1 MSNEKPLI
9 IDKRDKVNGLYTYCQ
24 KCQRLI
30 ENRVCGKTGKRISTC
45 KNTDKHMFKA
55 IIAVPGTNGKKRKT
69 RLFRTKDLSI
79 AIQGK
84 LDFEKELESL
94 DYQST
99 NTHIKPVDQRPQ
111 LLVDCMAMY
120 IGFLNNEGVES
131 HMVKVRT
138 KKHLWEV
145 ENYFEKFC
153 RSLRKNGI
161 DHTFFKID
169 QVNDQVVGM
178 FHTFILDD
186 LQHAN
191 KTYNK
196 MIGLFRQFFD
206 WLINKKGYNLSNP
219 FVNVQR
225 RKENYV
231 KTIISREEF
240 KQLLDVVIP
249 ENGYQT
255 MPSGER
261 KNRYREWMSQCF
273 RLALETGLRREEFM
287 MLKFTNVIEDDK
299 GEPSIIEIENFKVNR
314 QKGLNEKQGQKKY
327 IPITKGLKDLL
338 LEIGFQE
345 NRNSD
350 NYLLGNDEKASRK
363 TLIDLVSKA
372 FTHFW
377 CQTGIEK
384 KAQLKHLRKTYLT
397 ALVGHFGDKAPVLSN
412 HSGLSVLKKHYVND
426 KHLVAAANSFE
437 VFKTMTKFH

>member
-1 MSNEKPLI
+1 MSKDKPI
-9 IDKRDKVNGLYTYCQ
+9 IVDKRDKVNGLYTYCQ
-24 KCQRLI
+24 KCQRII
-30 ENRVCGKTGKRISTC
+30 ENRVCGNTGKRLSTC
-45 KNTDKHMFKA
+45 ENTDKHAFKA
-55 IIAVPGTNGKKRKT
+55 IITVPGTNGKKRKT
-69 RLFRTKDLSI
+69 RVFKTRDHKI
-79 AIQGK
+79 AIEQK
-84 LDFEKELESL
+84 LEFERELVSK

-99 NTHIKPVDQRPQ
+99 ENHLRPVDQNPQ
-111 LLVDCMAMY
+111 LLVECMAMY

-131 HMVKVRT
+131 HMVKVRS

-169 QVNDQVVGM
+169 QVNDRVVGM
-178 FHTFILDD
+178 FHSFILED

-206 WLINKKGYNLSNP
+206 WLITKKGYNLSNP

-225 RKENYV
+225 RQENHV
-231 KTIISREEF
+231 KTILSKEEF
-240 KQLLDVVIP
+240 TKLLEVIIP
-249 ENGYQT
+249 ENGFQT

-261 KNRYREWMSQCF
+261 KNRYREWMAQCF

-287 MLKFTNVIEDDK
+287 KLKFSNVIEDEE
-299 GEPSIIEIENFKVNR
+299 GEPSVIEVENFKVNR
-314 QKGLNEKQGQKKY
+314 QKGFDEDQGQKKY

-338 LEIGFQE
+338 FELGFQE
-345 NRNSD
+345 NKSSD
-350 NYLLGNDEKASRK
+350 KYLLGNNENSSRK

-377 CQTGIEK
+377 SQTGIEK
-384 KAQLKHLRKTYLT
+384 KVQLKHLRKTYLT
-397 ALVGHFGDKAPVLSN
+397 ALVEHFGDKAPTISN
-412 HSGLSVLKKHYVND
+412 HSGLGVLKKHYVND
-426 KHLVAAANSFE
+426 QHLIAAAKSFE
-437 VFKTMTKFH
+437 VFKIDSPG